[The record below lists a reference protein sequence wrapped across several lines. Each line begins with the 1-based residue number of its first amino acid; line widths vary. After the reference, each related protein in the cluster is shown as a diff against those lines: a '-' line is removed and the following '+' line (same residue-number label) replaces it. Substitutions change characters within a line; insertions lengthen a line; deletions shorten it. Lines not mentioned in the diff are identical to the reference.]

1 MANIKDV
8 AKMANVSISTVSH
21 VINGTRF
28 VSEEATHKVKEAMEN
43 LNYVPNVAAFSLRT
57 KRSKNIGV
65 VIPIT
70 ADETSNVFFMQ
81 VMQGIETV
89 LKKNGYFLVL
99 SNSREDIAC
108 EEEEIKNLLKRQ
120 VDGLII
126 ASARGDHGFV
136 RELLEDKEYVF
147 VDRVPEGLPDVD
159 CVISDGEGGSYDAVS
174 YLIGLGHR
182 KIGVLCD
189 IIGEYPNSDLRY
201 QGYRRALEENG
212 ILFCEQYVQ
221 QCRSSIESGYAGTR
235 KIMEETDIT
244 ALYVVSNVNAMGAL
258 EYFREAGIRV
268 PDDISLVIYDDYS
281 WTKIFQPPI
290 TVIRQEAFE
299 MGCKSAELLLRR
311 MAEQGAADKPEF
323 IRMKTALI
331 ERKSCNPVHN

>member
-1 MANIKDV
+1 MSNIKDV
-8 AKMANVSISTVSH
+8 ARMANVSISTVSH

-28 VSEEATHKVKEAMEN
+28 VSEKTTQKVRDAMES

-57 KRSKNIGV
+57 KKSKNIGV

-70 ADETSNVFFMQ
+70 TDETSNVFFMQ

-99 SNSREDIAC
+99 SNSQEDIAC

-147 VDRVPEGLPDVD
+147 IDRIPDGISEVD
-159 CVISDGEGGSYDAVS
+159 CVTSDAAGGSYDAVS

-182 KIGVLCD
+182 KIGILCD

-212 ILFCEQYVQ
+212 LPFREDYVQ
-221 QCRSSIESGYAGTR
+221 QCRSSIESGYEGAR
-235 KIMEETDIT
+235 KIMESTDIT
-244 ALYVVSNVNAMGAL
+244 ALYVVSNVNAMGTL
-258 EYFREAGIRV
+258 EYFRDAGIRV
-268 PDDISLVIYDDYS
+268 PDDISLVIYDDHT
-281 WTKIFQPPI
+281 WAKIFQPPL

-299 MGCKSAELLLRR
+299 MGRKSAELLLKRLNGQ
-311 MAEQGAADKPEF
+311 ETEDKPEF
-323 IRMKTALI
+323 IRMKTTLI
-331 ERKSCNPVHN
+331 ERRSCRRIG